1 MLKNESVSTSEQT
14 TRSLLGHDSPGHII
28 DPSSGKPIETQFS
41 VSVIAPSGSLSDG
54 FSTTLLLLGP
64 QEGKT
69 LVRRTRDVSAIWL
82 SSKAQVETA
91 TNGPQ
96 ILFGGKL

>member
-1 MLKNESVSTSEQT
+1 MLKNGSVSTSEQT

-28 DPSSGKPIETQFS
+28 DPSTGRPVDTQFS
-41 VSVIAPSGSLSDG
+41 VSVIAPTGSMSDG

-64 QEGKT
+64 QQGKS
-69 LVRRTRDVSAIWL
+69 LVNRTRDVSAIWL
-82 SSKAQVETA
+82 SPKAQVETA
-91 TNGPQ
+91 INGPQ